1 MANDGPESRAPITGV
16 YEPPEDERLRTPPHT
31 GFDKA
36 WEDAIDQAD
45 RSWRR
50 EEKES
55 IEVTVEFEARLD
67 FWNPGGIGQYRVK
80 ISEGP

>member
-1 MANDGPESRAPITGV
+1 MATQGPEVREPITGV
-16 YEPPEDERLRTPPHT
+16 FEPRSQDELLATPPHA

-36 WEDAIDQAD
+36 WQDALDQAE
-45 RSWRR
+45 RQWRR

-55 IEVTVEFEARLD
+55 FEVTVEFEARLD

-80 ISEGP
+80 IQ